1 VISREKLENNQGDLF
16 TGTPFKYRAILT
28 NDRDMS
34 DLEVILFYNAR
45 GNSERL
51 FDEMNNDFL
60 WKNLPFY
67 FLNQNTVYLLITA
80 ICRNLYHFLLAQISK
95 KVAFVKPNFR
105 LKRFIFRFITVPEK
119 WIKRSRQWHLKLFT
133 NKAYYPLLE

>member
-1 VISREKLENNQGDLF
+1 MILQIENWEEVEIGHKAYETSSIEYAPFDQEKKYRYVISRVKLENNQGDLF

-51 FDEMNNDFL
+51 FDEMNNRL
-60 WKNLPFY
+60 RCN
-67 FLNQNTVYLLITA
+67 
-80 ICRNLYHFLLAQISK
+80 CRSFSLS
-95 KVAFVKPNFR
+95 
-105 LKRFIFRFITVPEK
+105 
-119 WIKRSRQWHLKLFT
+119 S
-133 NKAYYPLLE
+133 